1 MAYTIEGRKSGIV
14 RFLPDDNGNIQ
25 TESLSLTSKVT
36 SNPVESGA
44 DVNDHVVHDT
54 ARFSISGTI
63 IGGDKAVAALKGM
76 RDRRDILTY
85 TGRSRVSN
93 LVITSLSFDYNPK
106 NKTGCT
112 FKAQFQ
118 EILIVSA
125 EKVEVGSFPPMSQQ
139 DAGKA
144 STSQAKK
151 TSKAGTQTVVTQSIS
166 GSAYASYVNSYN
178 GGSSNGPATR
188 ATASYSGVK

>member
-14 RFLPDDNGNIQ
+14 RFIPDDNGNIQ
-25 TESLSLTSKVT
+25 TESLSMTSKVT

-44 DVNDHVVHDT
+44 DINDHVVHDT

-63 IGGDKAVAALKGM
+63 IGGEKAVSALKSM

-118 EILIVSA
+118 EIRVVSS
-125 EKVEVGSFPPMSQQ
+125 EKVEVGTMPTMTQQ

-151 TSKAGTQTVVTQSIS
+151 TASAGMQTTVNQTIS
-166 GSAYASYVNSYN
+166 GSAYASYVNSYS
-178 GGSSNGPATR
+178 GGSSSGPATR